1 MGIIGELDGDVVAI
15 GNEPL
20 MQKYDVDLISLQ
32 EEIQRAAAKGV
43 TISFVSKGQKLL
55 GWIEVSAALRPS
67 TKTALK
73 HAKRNNLEVIML
85 TGDRIEA
92 AEQIAKECGIEQVV
106 ANVKPDEKAGFIES
120 LKEQGKHVAMIGDGI
135 NDAAALAVADV
146 GIAMG
151 AGSDVALESAD
162 IVLLRNDL
170 MDAMSALELGRV
182 TVNKIRTNLWW
193 AFIYNIVGI
202 PLAMGLLLPWTG
214 WLLPPAFAAA
224 AMSLSSI
231 SVVANSLT
239 LKWWRPKQ
247 IEA

>member
-1 MGIIGELDGDVVAI
+1 MGIVGELDDNVVAI

-20 MQKYDVDLISLQ
+20 MEKYDVDLSAHI
-32 EEIQRAAAKGV
+32 EAIQRSAAKGV
-43 TISFVSKGQKLL
+43 TISFVAKGQQLL
-55 GWIEVSAALRPS
+55 GWIEVSDALRPT
-67 TKTALK
+67 TKSALK

-92 AEQIAKECGIEQVV
+92 AEQIAKECGIQEVV
-106 ANVKPDEKAGFIES
+106 ANVRPDEKAAFISS

-135 NDAAALAVADV
+135 NDAAALTVADV

-151 AGSDVALESAD
+151 AGSDIALESAD

-182 TVNKIRTNLWW
+182 TVKKIRTNLWW
-193 AFIYNIVGI
+193 AFIYNIIGI

-224 AMSLSSI
+224 AMSLSSV

-247 IEA
+247 MEA